1 MGVAV
6 ADLRGTH
13 AIACL
18 TRLLVDVARPSRGVR
33 RKRVTSGQLRRSAT
47 PCKNLQGLPG
57 NASSIGHKRLRCGT
71 ADLDVLRS
79 AAICLDLVEP
89 QELVAARQWRF
100 ESSLPHHS
108 TQSLRSFARGR
119 PFDSPYPT
127 LRIQAR
133 SWQATPGET
142 NGVLPALSE
151 ACGRIEGSERSTS
164 KGTLR
169 AGTHLAGPS
178 VELRLGKPPSRACA
192 AEARRAEARRRTPSQ
207 HARQDVLVCSR
218 CGQAGAVWRCC

>member
-18 TRLLVDVARPSRGVR
+18 TRLLVDVARPSRGFR

-89 QELVAARQWRF
+89 QELVPAREWRF

-151 ACGRIEGSERSTS
+151 ACGRIEGSERSES
-164 KGTLR
+164 KGTPHHSHLLR
-169 AGTHLAGPS
+169 LSYGWASPRLALAPPKLAERRREGCPAVATGGRCLAGP
-178 VELRLGKPPSRACA
+178 L
-192 AEARRAEARRRTPSQ
+192 RRRTTQ
-207 HARQDVLVCSR
+207 TT
-218 CGQAGAVWRCC
+218 

>member
-1 MGVAV
+1 MPGRAS
-6 ADLRGTH
+6 
-13 AIACL
+13 
-18 TRLLVDVARPSRGVR
+18 ARAASDSG
-33 RKRVTSGQLRRSAT
+33 VTSTRERQASGDRSNAACAT
-47 PCKNLQGLPG
+47 PCEVRRSTDSLPSTSDQIESRTVRFCPHG
-57 NASSIGHKRLRCGT
+57 CT
-71 ADLDVLRS
+71 APPGLRS
-79 AAICLDLVEP
+79 LWP
-89 QELVAARQWRF
+89 QGRGGSSPLFRTTRLSRFALSLVAG
-100 ESSLPHHS
+100 HS
-108 TQSLRSFARGR
+108 TR
-119 PFDSPYPT
+119 PT